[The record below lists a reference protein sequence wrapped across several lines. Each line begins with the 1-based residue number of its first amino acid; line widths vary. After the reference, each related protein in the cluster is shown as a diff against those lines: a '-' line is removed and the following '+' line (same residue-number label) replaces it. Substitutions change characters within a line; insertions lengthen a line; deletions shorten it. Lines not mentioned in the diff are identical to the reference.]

1 MTGDARRRRRRSD
14 RVFLSIVAPVEDPT
28 TPWLI
33 AQASVSAGMSVT
45 WAWLTLLL
53 GALVVSAGGIL
64 IAVM

>member
-1 MTGDARRRRRRSD
+1 M
-14 RVFLSIVAPVEDPT
+14 EDPT